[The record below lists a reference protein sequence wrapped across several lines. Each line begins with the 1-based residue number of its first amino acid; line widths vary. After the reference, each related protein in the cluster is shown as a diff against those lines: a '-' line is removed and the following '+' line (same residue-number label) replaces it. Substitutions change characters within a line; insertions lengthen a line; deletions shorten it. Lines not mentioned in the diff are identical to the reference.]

1 MDTIFFIASKLVW
14 ILVRPETLLVL
25 AVAAGLAALVL
36 RRLRLAAAL
45 LLSSC
50 LAFLAVGALPLSY
63 LALSSLERVWPAD
76 PPVGEVAG
84 IILLGGSEDAAAARK
99 WRRPAVTEAGDR
111 YLATIALARRFP
123 EARVLFTG
131 GSGRLFG
138 AEIPE
143 ARIAREILV
152 SAGVDPARLILEG
165 QSRNTAENA
174 HFAKALVANQGQ
186 GSWLLVTSAFH
197 MPRAVETFC
206 AAGWQD
212 LVPWPTDYRTAS
224 LRDGIGWDLARNLDL
239 LNVAVREWIGILA
252 YRVTGRAVTARCTRG
267 G

>member
-1 MDTIFFIASKLVW
+1 M
-14 ILVRPETLLVL
+14 
-25 AVAAGLAALVL
+25 
-36 RRLRLAAAL
+36 
-45 LLSSC
+45 
-50 LAFLAVGALPLSY
+50 
-63 LALSSLERVWPAD
+63 
-76 PPVGEVAG
+76 
-84 IILLGGSEDAAAARK
+84 
-99 WRRPAVTEAGDR
+99 TEAGDR

-174 HFAKALVANQGQ
+174 RFAKALVANQGQ